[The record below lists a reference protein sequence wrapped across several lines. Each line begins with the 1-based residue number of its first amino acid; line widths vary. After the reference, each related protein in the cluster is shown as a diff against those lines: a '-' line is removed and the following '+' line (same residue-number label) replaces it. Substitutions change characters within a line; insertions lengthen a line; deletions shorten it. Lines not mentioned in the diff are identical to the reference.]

1 MTGWTQ
7 RLAENESKLKEHSE
21 CVDLWVTRA
30 RLLRLDDGPTGDETD
45 YGLDE
50 AEKFILKAL
59 DLDPDH
65 PEALEE
71 AAHFYDAV
79 VPDRNR
85 AVMYAERC
93 LQLAAKVVDDMKAII
108 EDPN

>member
-30 RLLRLDDGPTGDETD
+30 RVLMLEDGPTGDETD

-50 AEKFILKAL
+50 AEKCILKAL

-65 PEALEE
+65 LEAPEE

-79 VPDRNR
+79 VSDRNR
-85 AVMYAERC
+85 AVMCMQNAVFNLRRK
-93 LQLAAKVVDDMKAII
+93 LWMI
-108 EDPN
+108 